1 MLSKFVTGNLAAKL
15 SGANLLNS
23 WKVIYLTRSWSVV
36 TYFQFYWFLCY
47 NQFFLTKSP
56 VPVLMWLTFL
66 TNSLYSVFLKTSF
79 FTTSLSYLKSTGSST
94 NFSHLLYLV
103 HFSIYQY
110 LIYLYQVLN
119 ELSQFFSKSH
129 VSNLLHVLN
138 LLLLYNLKN
147 FNSTFN
153 LPPKYFT
160 FGEYLL
166 IYIMSFFV
174 NPTVKTIIV
183 VFLLNIQFIIA
194 FFISFSTLNCFWF
207 VFYYSF

>member
-1 MLSKFVTGNLAAKL
+1 MSLVSFLA
-15 SGANLLNS
+15 
-23 WKVIYLTRSWSVV
+23 
-36 TYFQFYWFLCY
+36 
-47 NQFFLTKSP
+47 
-56 VPVLMWLTFL
+56 
-66 TNSLYSVFLKTSF
+66 
-79 FTTSLSYLKSTGSST
+79 
-94 NFSHLLYLV
+94 
-103 HFSIYQY
+103 
-110 LIYLYQVLN
+110 
-119 ELSQFFSKSH
+119 KSH

-194 FFISFSTLNCFWF
+194 FFYFFFNSKLFLICFLLFFLANRFNNFFSIKITNSPLITKT
-207 VFYYSF
+207 S